1 MKAVTDDLV
10 NRVERNELVR
20 ALHLHE
26 KKAAELRSKL
36 GFVVRETVNIDPAIE
51 PVDPISRMR
60 TDQID
65 RLYEKGKINAD
76 QRAAA
81 LKIRTVWE
89 AMGRG
94 LFPSGSFGSG
104 GGTKSRGTFRHPLE
118 RMTNREFF
126 IWIKEYR
133 PWATGAAAK
142 VAINHSQTG
151 FRISFMQICY
161 HVAVDGFGPTQLERQ
176 WPVTRGKGVVT
187 DLLRRGL
194 STWEHIEYYA
204 DAGLEDARQEILK
217 TARSRIEEVHPA
229 HRKA

>member
-1 MKAVTDDLV
+1 MKAVTDDVL

-20 ALHLHE
+20 ALTLHE
-26 KKAAELRSKL
+26 KKAAELRSRL
-36 GFVVRETVNIDPAIE
+36 GFVQRESYVNVE
-51 PVDPISRMR
+51 PTEPPEQISRMR

-89 AMGRG
+89 AMARG
-94 LFPSGSFGSG
+94 LFPGASGTMV
-104 GGTKSRGTFRHPLE
+104 GTKSRGTFRHPLE

-133 PWATGAAAK
+133 PWATGDAAK
-142 VAINHSQTG
+142 VAINHSETG
-151 FRISFMQICY
+151 FQISYMRVCY
-161 HVAVDGFGPTQLERQ
+161 HVVVDGYGPSQLERL
-176 WPVTRGKGVVT
+176 WPVAKGKGVVT

-194 STWEHIEYYA
+194 ASWKHIEY
-204 DAGLEDARQEILK
+204 DAEIDVEKLRQEILDA
-217 TARSRIEEVHPA
+217 ARARIEQTLPMR
-229 HRKA
+229 HRS